1 VRTVSVGG
9 EIVLLHGD
17 FHRLRMLVNL
27 IANLNEHGID
37 HILLLGFNQETCT
50 QLARR
55 RLIGCAHS
63 SYLWDETAA
72 GEAGRLARRRAR
84 WTLAPKYVA
93 WIQKFH
99 YMRRLLEARLN
110 VLALDVTAGGSNHSN
125 LRIAPVPTGSHWFL
139 RIASVP
145 TGSHG
150 RTSCCGQSDVVA
162 TASPYP
168 HLHGPFRSFHMV
180 TAFDTKGGFANVNV
194 GVVYTQNVSVG
205 GAVHTLFAEFE
216 RRVALGLRLRPPRHV
231 AQRSGL
237 AVRLFW
243 DQNLFNKVCGERC

>member
-1 VRTVSVGG
+1 MRAHSPQPDAMTRGPYYGDLEAPGEFRRMVRTVSVGG

-150 RTSCCGQSDVVA
+150 RTSCGSHLS
-162 TASPYP
+162 TAHARLWAAVDSPM
-168 HLHGPFRSFHMV
+168 S
-180 TAFDTKGGFANVNV
+180 
-194 GVVYTQNVSVG
+194 S
-205 GAVHTLFAEFE
+205 
-216 RRVALGLRLRPPRHV
+216 PPRRPTRTCTDPS
-231 AQRSGL
+231 ARSI
-237 AVRLFW
+237 W
-243 DQNLFNKVCGERC
+243 